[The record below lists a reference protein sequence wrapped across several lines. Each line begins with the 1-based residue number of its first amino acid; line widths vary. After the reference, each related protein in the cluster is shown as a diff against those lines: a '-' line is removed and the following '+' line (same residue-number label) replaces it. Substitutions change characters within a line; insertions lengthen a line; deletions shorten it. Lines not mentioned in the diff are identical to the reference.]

1 MKSLEIDINTFFN
14 VETQQR
20 ESEFN
25 KLIEEIENLPQE
37 KREPTIKALRDI
49 LKQIE

>member
-1 MKSLEIDINTFFN
+1 MKSLEIDINTFFI

-25 KLIEEIENLPQE
+25 QLIEEIENLPKE
-37 KREPTIKALRDI
+37 KREPTIKALRSLI
-49 LKQIE
+49 K